1 MIYLSISYILVKG
14 NDSFVLK
21 VKGDSMINAG
31 ILDGDYVIVDKKNI
45 ANNNQIVVALMNNE
59 SATIK
64 RFFRE
69 DNKIKLQPE
78 NDFMN
83 SMYFDIDEINILG
96 IVTGVFRAF

>member
-1 MIYLSISYILVKG
+1 
-14 NDSFVLK
+14 
-21 VKGDSMINAG
+21 
-31 ILDGDYVIVDKKNI
+31 
-45 ANNNQIVVALMNNE
+45 MNNE

-83 SMYFDIDEINILG
+83 PMYFDVDEVNLLG
-96 IVTGVFRAF
+96 VVTGVFRAFK

>member
-1 MIYLSISYILVKG
+1 
-14 NDSFVLK
+14 
-21 VKGDSMINAG
+21 MINAG

-78 NDFMN
+78 NDFN
-83 SMYFDIDEINILG
+83 LLG
-96 IVTGVFRAF
+96 VVTGVFRAFK

>member
-1 MIYLSISYILVKG
+1 MTPQKCGVGTPQKCGLRYYIKKILSFSNKPKNIKL
-14 NDSFVLK
+14 
-21 VKGDSMINAG
+21 
-31 ILDGDYVIVDKKNI
+31 KNI
-45 ANNNQIVVALMNNE
+45 ASNNQIVVALINNE

-83 SMYFDIDEINILG
+83 PMYFDVDEVNLLG
-96 IVTGVFRAF
+96 VVTGVFRAFK

>member
-1 MIYLSISYILVKG
+1 
-14 NDSFVLK
+14 
-21 VKGDSMINAG
+21 MINAG
-31 ILDGDYVIVDKKNI
+31 ILNDDYVIVNKKNI
-45 ANNNQIVVALMNNE
+45 ANNNQIVVALINNE

-83 SMYFDIDEINILG
+83 SMYFDLDEINVLG
-96 IVTGVFRAF
+96 IVTGVFRTIK